1 MYDVAVASIFKIIYL
16 RHLKPFLIFM
26 IEQLFNCNYK
36 KISPKSQE
44 LFLDRGRFYLG
55 INLDFNGKNSCNG

>member
-36 KISPKSQE
+36 KIFLKSQE
-44 LFLDRGRFYLG
+44 LFLDRGQFYSSIG
-55 INLDFNGKNSCNG
+55 LDFNSKNS